1 MRWVWRL
8 HIEVIH
14 FPFLEIAVTA
24 ADVMKGT
31 ECVPSIVGRY
41 VVSMVGLCEE
51 TSHLLVFFQ
60 KTVIFLFQFADF
72 DEGRR

>member
-1 MRWVWRL
+1 MRLVRR

-24 ADVMKGT
+24 ADVVKRT
-31 ECVPSIVGRY
+31 ECMPPIVCRQ
-41 VVSMVGLCEE
+41 VMPVVGLCEE

-60 KTVIFLFQFADF
+60 ETVVFLFQFADF